1 MLLALWPSLIA
12 RPTSVNYAFLDQ
24 QKRDRGRLERK
35 KREIEEER
43 EALRIRALLDDT
55 ATIPPIEDSAA
66 TEPALL
72 PQNLI
77 QIPAAAKTITQ
88 INNVSDIIAPSSIDI
103 KERRRI
109 EDDEALMI
117 IIASL

>member
-24 QKRDRGRLERK
+24 QKRDSGRLERK
-35 KREIEEER
+35 KREIDDER
-43 EALRIRALLDDT
+43 EALRIRALLDDS
-55 ATIPPIEDSAA
+55 ATIPPIEDNTT
-66 TEPALL
+66 TEPAAL

-77 QIPAAAKTITQ
+77 QIPAAAKTIAQ
-88 INNVSDIIAPSSIDI
+88 INNISDIIASSPTDV

-109 EDDEALMI
+109 NDDEALMI

>member
-35 KREIEEER
+35 KREIEGER
-43 EALRIRALLDDT
+43 EALRMRALLDDSYT
-55 ATIPPIEDSAA
+55 APPIEDGS
-66 TEPALL
+66 TIEPAAL

-77 QIPAAAKTITQ
+77 QVPAAAKRIAQ
-88 INNVSDIIAPSSIDI
+88 INNASDIIAPSSIDI

-109 EDDEALMI
+109 KDDEALMI